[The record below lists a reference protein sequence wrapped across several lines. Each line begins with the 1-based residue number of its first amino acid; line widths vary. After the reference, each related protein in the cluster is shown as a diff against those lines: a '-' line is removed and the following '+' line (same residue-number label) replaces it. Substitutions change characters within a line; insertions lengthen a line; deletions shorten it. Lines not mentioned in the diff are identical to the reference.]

1 MFLLRKQKKK
11 RQEGGELHGCF
22 FPCEHASNKAERISN
37 NVSGGGKLAYS
48 VQAVTQEPE

>member
-11 RQEGGELHGCF
+11 RKEGGELHGCF
-22 FPCEHASNKAERISN
+22 FPCEHSSNKAQRISSS
-37 NVSGGGKLAYS
+37 VGGSDMLAYS